1 MILTLE
7 SLFFL
12 YTNMLLTFFP
22 SRQQMMLSRFYI
34 VI

>member
-7 SLFFL
+7 SLFF